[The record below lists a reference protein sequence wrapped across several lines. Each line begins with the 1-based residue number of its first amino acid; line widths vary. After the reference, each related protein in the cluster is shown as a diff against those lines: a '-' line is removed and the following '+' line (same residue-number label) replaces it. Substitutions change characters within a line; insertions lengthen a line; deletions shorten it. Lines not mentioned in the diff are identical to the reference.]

1 MTIASE
7 SAVKLIHE
15 AFLVHWQETGSAQLP
30 RDRFLRM
37 AVTAATQAASV
48 KRAVDFTDATA
59 ASRSHIN
66 LGDNL
71 VIWCSCPARGKAGRK
86 SSSETWRRYTCRR
99 ARQTI
104 KSVTDAI
111 PLGGSSDGF
120 RVVCT
125 CYKPT
130 DAGKVKGT

>member
-66 LGDNL
+66 LWDDLVMVFVSSTGEGRTEIFIGNVEKIYLSSGKTDN
-71 VIWCSCPARGKAGRK
+71 
-86 SSSETWRRYTCRR
+86 
-99 ARQTI
+99 
-104 KSVTDAI
+104 
-111 PLGGSSDGF
+111 
-120 RVVCT
+120 
-125 CYKPT
+125 
-130 DAGKVKGT
+130 